1 MIIGAFLSLD
11 LLLFFVFFEAL
22 LFPMYYIIGVWGSKR
37 RIYAATKFL
46 LYTMFGSAFL
56 LVGILWP
63 LRRVREAARCGHVRS
78 HRSSSSCSCRPASG
92 GGCSSRSS
100 SGFAV
105 KVPVWPLHT
114 WLPDAHTEAPTKGSI
129 VLAAILLKTGPYGML
144 RFNLDLF
151 PEASRYFATAIMVLA
166 VVGIIYGA
174 IVAMMQTDIKRLIA
188 YSSVSHMGLI
198 VLGIFAFS
206 AESMDGAVLQM
217 VNHGLSTGM
226 LFLVFGMLYERTHT
240 REIADLGGIVQV
252 TPWLAGAYV
261 VAMLSSIGLP
271 GLNNFVGEFLVLL
284 GTFSVDRVL
293 ASIAIVGVIL
303 SAVYMLWSYQRT
315 FQGSLK
321 ERWGSLPDLS
331 WREGAIVAPIVVAM
345 LWIGLHPAPVLERLR
360 PTVGAGLR
368 ARAHGA
374 GRRAGGAARRGERH
388 DGGGGAVIDPPRV
401 ELWAILPVLI
411 LFGGRADRAARRRV
425 RPPGHP
431 GAVRALHAGRARGRR
446 RLGALAV
453 GPGARDRA
461 RRHGERRPPGGRRD
475 ARALRDRRLRRLP
488 RVPLLRSGRVPA
500 QRVLRAAAVRARR
513 HGAVGG
519 RRRPDHRL
527 PRDRGALALALR
539 AHGAHVPPRA
549 RPRPR

>member
-1 MIIGAFLSLD
+1 
-11 LLLFFVFFEAL
+11 
-22 LFPMYYIIGVWGSKR
+22 
-37 RIYAATKFL
+37 
-46 LYTMFGSAFL
+46 MFGSAFL
-56 LVGILWP
+56 LVGILY
-63 LRRVREAARCGHVRS
+63 LYVESGRQLGAATFDLTALEQLQLSTSAGRWLFL
-78 HRSSSSCSCRPASG
+78 AFFI
-92 GGCSSRSS
+92 
-100 SGFAV
+100 GFAV

-151 PEASRYFATAIMVLA
+151 PEAAQYFATAIMVLA
-166 VVGIIYGA
+166 VIGIIYGA
-174 IVAMMQTDIKRLIA
+174 VVAMMQTDIKRLIA

-261 VAMLSSIGLP
+261 IAMLSSIGLP

-321 ERWGSLPDLS
+321 DRWASLPDLS

-360 PTVGAGLR
+360 PTSEQVSERMATYEPSTHHDRSPTTPR
-368 ARAHGA
+368 ARRRRD
-374 GRRAGGAARRGERH
+374 RRAR
-388 DGGGGAVIDPPRV
+388 RV

-411 LFGGRADRAARRRV
+411 LFGGALVALLGVGV
-425 RPPGHP
+425 RPPRRP
-431 GAVRALHAGRARGRR
+431 GPVRAVHARGARCRLGRR
-446 RLGALAV
+446 RSGSGTASPSRCWRAWRASTASPWSPRSRSVASGPSPPTSASTTSNVTTSGATSSTPWCCSRWA
-453 GPGARDRA
+453 AWRCSW
-461 RRHGERRPPGGRRD
+461 PP
-475 ARALRDRRLRRLP
+475 P
-488 RVPLLRSGRVPA
+488 T
-500 QRVLRAAAVRARR
+500 
-513 HGAVGG
+513 
-519 RRRPDHRL
+519 
-527 PRDRGALALALR
+527 
-539 AHGAHVPPRA
+539 
-549 RPRPR
+549 

>member
-1 MIIGAFLSLD
+1 MISKHPWVESLGLSWFVGVDGFSLWLVIVTTFLFPIAIAASWRVDHQVRRYMAMALFLETVIVGAFLSLD
-11 LLLFFVFFEAL
+11 LLVFFLFFEAL
-22 LFPMYYIIGVWGSKR
+22 LFPMYFIIGVWGSKR
-37 RIYAATKFL
+37 RVYAATKFL

-56 LVGILWP
+56 LVGILCP
-63 LRRVREAARCGHVRS
+63 LRRVGEPARLGRRS
-78 HRSSSSCSCRPASG
+78 TSRRWSSCTCRRASG
-92 GGCSSRSS
+92 RWLFLAFFI
-100 SGFAV
+100 GFAV

-114 WLPDAHTEAPTKGSI
+114 WLPDAHTEAPTKGSV

-151 PEASRYFATAIMVLA
+151 PEASRYFAFSIEVLA

-198 VLGIFAFS
+198 VLGIFAFT

-240 REIADLGGIVQV
+240 REIVDLGGIVQV

-293 ASIAIVGVIL
+293 AAIAIVGVIL
-303 SAVYMLWSYQRT
+303 CAIYMLWSYQRT

-331 WREGAIVAPIVVAM
+331 WREGAIVVPIVARCCGSAC
-345 LWIGLHPAPVLERLR
+345 IPRRCSSACAPPPSRSPSGCAPCRSASPSNRRSRR
-360 PTVGAGLR
+360 PTR
-368 ARAHGA
+368 APQ
-374 GRRAGGAARRGERH
+374 ERH
-388 DGGGGAVIDPPRV
+388 
-401 ELWAILPVLI
+401 
-411 LFGGRADRAARRRV
+411 
-425 RPPGHP
+425 
-431 GAVRALHAGRARGRR
+431 
-446 RLGALAV
+446 
-453 GPGARDRA
+453 RDRDPA
-461 RRHGERRPPGGRRD
+461 R
-475 ARALRDRRLRRLP
+475 
-488 RVPLLRSGRVPA
+488 SS
-500 QRVLRAAAVRARR
+500 
-513 HGAVGG
+513 
-519 RRRPDHRL
+519 
-527 PRDRGALALALR
+527 
-539 AHGAHVPPRA
+539 
-549 RPRPR
+549 